1 MNKKSYISLSV
12 AICLALG
19 AMQAPAACAADTPKE
34 NAAAKTQ
41 VAADKNK
48 TTAASGNTEQQSVEF
63 PQKPPKK
70 WDKNTLKKLQL
81 AEASP
86 FTIPMLIPSETEN
99 QTTILG
105 EAVATQEQM
114 VSMIKRRNPKPL
126 LNCSVEELVQYYYE
140 EAELEGI
147 RPDVALCQAIKETGT
162 FGYGGDVLPEQNNFC
177 GLGATG
183 NKVKGAFFD
192 TPRQGVRAHI
202 QHLLAYASERIP
214 ATPIIDPR
222 YTHILE
228 NRPEIHGNLQRWI
241 DLNGVW
247 AVPGTYY
254 GQDILKLWNEA
265 KAPDDSDIS
274 LRAADKMIE
283 DAPDD
288 AESHIY
294 RGSVHY
300 AKKDYLNASLDFQHA
315 VDLSPAYPAIAK
327 YDLALALAANSE
339 YDDTYDAYTSLLN
352 DDSDFWQGWFNR
364 GLILMKKGKYKEAI
378 RDFESTLTRN
388 PQMADAQNE
397 IGVALFKLK
406 KYNEAWTAFYKA
418 HEINNRNQLPIKNLT
433 EMSKAI
439 KKK

>member
-1 MNKKSYISLSV
+1 MNKKSYISLSA
-12 AICLALG
+12 AICFAIG
-19 AMQAPAACAADTPKE
+19 AMQAPAACAADTPK
-34 NAAAKTQ
+34 AKTFSGTS

-48 TTAASGNTEQQSVEF
+48 TTAASNSKEEQPVEF

-70 WDKNTLKKLQL
+70 WDKNVLKKLQTY
-81 AEASP
+81 EASP
-86 FTIPMLIPSETEN
+86 FTIPMLIPSEAEN

-105 EAVATQEQM
+105 PAVATEEQM
-114 VSMIKRRNPKPL
+114 IRIIKKRNSKPL
-126 LNCSVEELVQYYYE
+126 LNCSVEELVQIYYE
-140 EAELEGI
+140 EAGREGV

-162 FGYGGDVLPEQNNFC
+162 FGYGGDVLPSQNNYC

-183 NKVKGAFFD
+183 NKVKGAFFE
-192 TPRQGVRAHI
+192 TPRIGARAHI

-214 ATPIIDPR
+214 TTPIEDPR
-222 YTHILE
+222 YNHILK

-254 GQDILKLWNEA
+254 GQDILKIWNEA
-265 KAPDDSDIS
+265 KLPDDSDIS
-274 LRAADKMIE
+274 LRAAEKMVS
-283 DAPDD
+283 DSPND
-288 AESHIY
+288 AEAHVY

-300 AKKDYLNASLDFQHA
+300 AKKDYWLASVDFQRA
-315 VDLSPAYPAIAK
+315 VELHSDYPAVPK
-327 YDLALALAANSE
+327 YNLALSLTANGE
-339 YDDTYDAYTSLLN
+339 YDDAYDAYTSLLE
-352 DDSDFWQGWFNR
+352 DDKDFWQGWFNR
-364 GLILMKKGKYKEAI
+364 GLLLMKKGKYKEAI
-378 RDFESTLTRN
+378 RDFENTLIRN

-397 IGVALFKLK
+397 IGVAFFKLK
-406 KYNEAWTAFYKA
+406 KYNDAWSAFYKA